1 MRYTMD
7 YSLTLVLV
15 LIGIAIFLELIL
27 ISIQNKRAYDLSLDV
42 LRVLWEPLTEEQKK
56 NIDI

>member
-1 MRYTMD
+1 MRYNMD

-27 ISIQNKRAYDLSLDV
+27 ISIQIKRAYDLSLDV
-42 LRVLWEPLTEEQKK
+42 LKVLWEPLTEEQKK